1 WRARWDTQELV
12 DTTSIIQQI
21 FEYFWLYFPLGIIG
35 FYRWS
40 VWGFKRICAQRYEP
54 VQIGVPTYY
63 SSLSIVTPVYNEDPA
78 LFKKALE
85 SWEASYPDEL
95 IAVIDQRDI
104 PCIEVF
110 KEFAADKHWAHLVV
124 TPSPGKRPALA
135 LGIKRAKSK
144 IVALVDSDVIW
155 SPAIKEKLLAPFRD
169 PQVGG
174 VAVKQNAIESRQV
187 WQKIADMLWDQ
198 RNYLDWPSQA
208 AMGRALTCL
217 SGRTA
222 VYRRHI
228 LLPLL
233 DKFVNEIILDRQ
245 KESGEDK
252 CLTRLVQKEGWRTYY
267 QSNVQIYTAAVTE
280 FNTFWKQKIRWT
292 RNTYNSDFTSM
303 FEGWIWKRPYLAFFT
318 IDKFIS
324 VFTLLIGPIAFCISL
339 YLNHWI
345 LAFSIIVLWLVGR
358 GIKLIPHLRHN
369 PKNIK
374 IIPVYVFSNFWMGIA
389 KLYALVTIRDQ
400 KWIRP
405 KNRYEARKR
414 LIKRIKNVL
423 LTSEIMFVMIVF
435 VYSIVGR

>member
-1 WRARWDTQELV
+1 M
-12 DTTSIIQQI
+12 QQI
-21 FEYFWLYFPLGIIG
+21 FEYLWLYFPLGMIG

-40 VWGFKRICAQRYEP
+40 VWGFKRICAGRYEP
-54 VQIGVPTYY
+54 IQIGVPTYY

-95 IAVIDQRDI
+95 IAVIDHRDI

-110 KEFAADKHWAHLVV
+110 KEFAADKHWAHLVI

-169 PQVGG
+169 PQIGG
-174 VAVKQNAIESRQV
+174 VGVKQNAIESRQV

-208 AMGRALTCL
+208 AMGKALTCL

-267 QSNVQIYTAAVTE
+267 QSNVQIYTAA
-280 FNTFWKQKIRWT
+280 
-292 RNTYNSDFTSM
+292 
-303 FEGWIWKRPYLAFFT
+303 
-318 IDKFIS
+318 
-324 VFTLLIGPIAFCISL
+324 C
-339 YLNHWI
+339 
-345 LAFSIIVLWLVGR
+345 
-358 GIKLIPHLRHN
+358 
-369 PKNIK
+369 
-374 IIPVYVFSNFWMGIA
+374 
-389 KLYALVTIRDQ
+389 
-400 KWIRP
+400 
-405 KNRYEARKR
+405 NR
-414 LIKRIKNVL
+414 V
-423 LTSEIMFVMIVF
+423 
-435 VYSIVGR
+435 

>member
-1 WRARWDTQELV
+1 LV
-12 DTTSIIQQI
+12 DIASTIIGQI
-21 FEYFWLYFPLGIIG
+21 WEYFWFYFPLGIIG
-35 FYRWS
+35 AYRWG
-40 VWGFKRICAQRYEP
+40 VWIFKRICAERYEFVP
-54 VQIGVPTYY
+54 IGIPTFY
-63 SSLSIVTPVYNEDPA
+63 SSLSVVTPVYNEDPA

-85 SWEASYPDEL
+85 SWEASHPDEL

-110 KEFAADKHWAHLVV
+110 KEFAIGKRWAQLVV
-124 TPSPGKRPALA
+124 TSKPGKRPALV
-135 LGIKRAKSK
+135 LGIQKAKSK
-144 IVALVDSDVIW
+144 IVAFVDSDVIW

-169 PQVGG
+169 AQIGG
-174 VAVKQNAIESRQV
+174 VAVKQNAIESKHV
-187 WQKIADMLWDQ
+187 WQRIADMLWDQ

-208 AMGRALTCL
+208 AMGRALTCI

-233 DKFVNEIILDRQ
+233 EEFLNETILGRQ

-252 CLTRLVQKEGWRTYY
+252 CLTRLVQRQGWRTYY
-267 QSNVQIYTAAVTE
+267 QSNAQIYTAASLE
-280 FNTFWKQKIRWT
+280 FKTFWKQKIRWT
-292 RNTYNSDFTSM
+292 RNTYNSDITSM

-324 VFTLLIGPIAFCISL
+324 VFTLLIGPIAFCVAL

-345 LAFSIIVLWLVGR
+345 LAVSIVVLWIVGR
-358 GIKLIPHLRHN
+358 GIRLIPHLRHN
-369 PKNIK
+369 PQDIK
-374 IIPVYVFSNFWMGIA
+374 MIPIYVLSNFWMAIA

-405 KNRYEARKR
+405 KDRYEARKR
-414 LIKRIKNVL
+414 LFKRIKNVL
-423 LTSEIMFVMIVF
+423 LTGQIVFVMIVVVF
-435 VYSIVGR
+435 SIIAR